1 MPTSL
6 ATELTRLIQTL
17 QQERQDHV
25 AAIAEIDAVFATLG
39 ITPTPAKKRGR
50 KPSAAAVS
58 APPTATKPKGKRRR
72 RSKAVDGMTG
82 EQFLLALLAKAK
94 LSTAEVNAKWKGSG
108 RKGGA
113 NNLLGLLVK
122 DGKLKRAEATGMRGS
137 VYSAA

>member
-1 MPTSL
+1 MPTSV
-6 ATELTRLIQTL
+6 ATELTRVIQTL

-25 AAIAEIDAVFATLG
+25 AAISEIDAVFAYLG

-50 KPSAAAVS
+50 KPSAAPVS
-58 APPTATKPKGKRRR
+58 AAPAAVKSKGNRRR
-72 RSKAVDGMTG
+72 RSNAEDGMTG

-94 LSTAEVNAKWKGSG
+94 LSTAEVNAKWKESG
-108 RKGGA
+108 RKGAA

-122 DGKLKRAEATGMRGS
+122 DGELKRAEAKGTRGS